1 MFAIRVLAGGL
12 ALLLSSCAF
21 LAPADVGTAED
32 ETLRRLLERSEEGH
46 LEHNPMEAIY
56 RGLDR
61 RVVRIGSVFSD
72 ADVASSREAASSELQ
87 QLATIERAQLSPA
100 GRIAY
105 DTLRWNKEL
114 ERRRYGRPLADVW
127 LRLPLS
133 SWYES
138 WQLDFPSVS
147 TGDDLAPFRTVV
159 HYEDGLSRIADY
171 VTLLDRAVERMREGL
186 ATGVTQPRSVAEK
199 MVEQF
204 DAAIAQGVERSSLYG
219 PILRLPEALA
229 PPDRQRLADAYA
241 TMIRERVL
249 PALVRTRDFLKNEY
263 LPQLPD
269 GVGLSRLPGGAAYYQ
284 QLIAEHTSTWMR
296 PGELHDLGRAEV
308 ARIER
313 GMEDVIG
320 GLGFTGSRH
329 RFFEHIRSDR
339 RFKVESAQALADGYR
354 AIGRRVDATAPVLFD
369 RFPKAALELRPVP
382 ADVETASGHA
392 YYNPGTPDGR
402 RPGVFYFNTYRLEQ
416 RTVETMEALY
426 LHEAV
431 PGHHLESNLR
441 RENAML
447 PNLLRFGWNTAYTEG
462 WALYAE
468 GLGPALGLYTD
479 PYQRFGAYSQ
489 EMLRAVRLV
498 VDTGLHA
505 LGWSREQ
512 AIDYMLARLPSGK
525 EVLAQEVDRYIA
537 NPGQA
542 LAYKVGELTIL
553 RLRAEA
559 ERELGP
565 SFDIRRFHD
574 QVLNTGVIP
583 MAVLEAKVAAWI
595 DATRGR

>member
-1 MFAIRVLAGGL
+1 MCAVRILVGGL

-21 LAPADVGTAED
+21 LTPADVGTAED
-32 ETLRRLLERSEEGH
+32 EALRRLLARSEEGY
-46 LEHNPMEAIY
+46 LERNPMEAIY

-61 RVVRIGSVFSD
+61 RVLQIGSVFSD
-72 ADVASSREAASSELQ
+72 AHVASSREAASLELQ
-87 QLATIERAQLSPA
+87 QLAAIDRARLSPT
-100 GRIAY
+100 GRVAY

-114 ERRRYGRPLADVW
+114 ELRRYDRPLTDVW

-147 TGDDLAPFRTVV
+147 AGNGLAPFRTVV
-159 HYEDGLSRIADY
+159 NYEDGLSRIADY
-171 VTLLDRAVERMREGL
+171 IRLLDRAVARMREGL
-186 ATGVTQPRSVAEK
+186 ANGVVQPRSVAEK

-204 DAAIAQGVERSSLYG
+204 DAAIGQGVENSSLYG
-219 PILRLPEALA
+219 PILHLPEALS
-229 PPDRQRLADAYA
+229 PQDKQRLADAYA
-241 TMIRERVL
+241 AMIREGVL
-249 PALVRTRDFLKNEY
+249 PALVRTRDFLKDEY
-263 LPQLPD
+263 LPQLSD

-296 PGELHDLGRAEV
+296 PGELHDLGLAEV

-313 GMEDVIG
+313 GMQEVMG

-329 RFFEHIRSDR
+329 QFFEHIRTDR
-339 RFKVESAQALADGYR
+339 RFKVDSAHALADRFR
-354 AIGRRVDATAPVLFD
+354 AIGRRVEAAAPILFD
-369 RFPKAALELRPVP
+369 RFPKATLELRPVP
-382 ADVETASGHA
+382 AEVETASGYA
-392 YYNPGTPDGR
+392 YYNAGTPDGQ

-447 PNLLRFGWNTAYTEG
+447 PNLLRFGWNTAYIEG

-512 AIDYMLARLPSGK
+512 AIDYMLAHLPSSK

-553 RLRAEA
+553 RLRVKA
-559 ERELGP
+559 ERVLGP

-583 MAVLEAKVAAWI
+583 MAALEGKIAAWI
-595 DATRGR
+595 DATRSR